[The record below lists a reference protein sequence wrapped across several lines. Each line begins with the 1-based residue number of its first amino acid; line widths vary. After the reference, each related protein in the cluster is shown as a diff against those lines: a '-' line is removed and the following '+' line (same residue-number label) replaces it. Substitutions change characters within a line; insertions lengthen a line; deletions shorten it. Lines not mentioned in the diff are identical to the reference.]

1 MASIS
6 ASRTLV
12 GAGATPPLLRL
23 ISFGSRTYALR
34 IFFQNS
40 SSPAKSSGAACA
52 YARFRS
58 EASITASAPYR
69 NSRRLTSA
77 LILINSH
84 HSFRPQAYRNQAAF
98 GDLLGP
104 FSLPRLTPATPH
116 LWSWRTAAKIG
127 RASCRE
133 EWRSRWSRVRE
144 Q

>member
-1 MASIS
+1 MLRVRRAVVVFFFFFFQAEDGIRDVAVTGVQTCALPISIS

-52 YARFRS
+52 YARVRS

-84 HSFRPQAYRNQAAF
+84 HSFRP
-98 GDLLGP
+98 
-104 FSLPRLTPATPH
+104 PA
-116 LWSWRTAAKIG
+116 
-127 RASCRE
+127 
-133 EWRSRWSRVRE
+133 
-144 Q
+144 